1 MKLPFRRSDPVLVEG
16 DADPILLAPDDTT
29 GNVRVVRL
37 KGKIEA
43 LGDVAG
49 TINLERRTRNRNVAD

>member
-1 MKLPFRRSDPVLVEG
+1 MKLPFRRSDPVLVER